1 MNAPV
6 AFNTHAFVKKV
17 AAAGMP
23 LEQAEALV
31 EALNEGVFES
41 TPTKS
46 DLKELELRLAAQIK
60 EVELRIKEAELHL
73 TVRMV
78 AMIAATIA
86 ILGALVTLD

>member
-1 MNAPV
+1 MNAQV

-31 EALNEGVFES
+31 EALNEGVLDS
-41 TPTKS
+41 TATKS
-46 DLKELELRLAAQIK
+46 DLKELELRLTNQI
-60 EVELRIKEAELHL
+60 REAELRL
-73 TVRMV
+73 TLRMG

-86 ILGALVTLD
+86 ILGALVTLN